1 MIVAGLA
8 PEEIVIVGEFAQ
20 QWARLGPIIEGEV
33 AAAVLVGTP
42 PRVRLADAEPSMAR
56 LRGAVALVLQKQ
68 FGPSARVAGQKKS
81 AGRKRAAAFQ

>member
-20 QWARLGPIIEGEV
+20 QWERLGPIIEAEV

-42 PRVRLADAEPSMAR
+42 PRVRPADAEPSMAR

-68 FGPSARVAGQKKS
+68 FGPSARVLGRPRF
-81 AGRKRAAAFQ
+81 AGRKRAAAFR